1 LVNPSSV
8 LIVSDEPDFA
18 RTLIASW
25 QAERHLP
32 ALTLVSSELWT
43 GQKSTGQD
51 VAYDLVIFGP
61 VGTSDASSV
70 LPAFG
75 ADSAVAICVCRDSN
89 SVPELRAAYP
99 RLLVIPQ
106 QDAWTQTVILVAGE
120 ALRRVEALRRAERA
134 ERAAA
139 LSHRQATLGRYM
151 LEMRHSVNDALT
163 SVLGNADLLLL
174 EPGQFS
180 ASAREQIKTLHSMTL
195 RLNEIMQRFSSL
207 ATEMRHA
214 EKESQPETQLPPPAL
229 VPPA

>member
-1 LVNPSSV
+1 VNPSSV
-8 LIVSDEPDFA
+8 IIVSDEPDFA

-32 ALTLVSSELWT
+32 ALTLVSSELWARR
-43 GQKSTGQD
+43 KSPGQD
-51 VAYDLVIFGP
+51 LVYDLVIFGP
-61 VGTSDASSV
+61 VGASDSTGV
-70 LPAFG
+70 LPALGSEF
-75 ADSAVAICVCRDSN
+75 AVAICVCRDSN
-89 SVPELRAAYP
+89 AVPELRAAYP

-120 ALRRVEALRRAERA
+120 ALRRVEALGRAERA

-139 LSHRQATLGRYM
+139 LSNRQATLGRYM

-207 ATEMRHA
+207 ASEMRHA
-214 EKESQPETQLPPPAL
+214 EKESHPETTLQSSAL
-229 VPPA
+229 VPPT

>member
-1 LVNPSSV
+1 MVNSSSV
-8 LIVSDEPDFA
+8 VIVSDEPDFA

-25 QAERHLP
+25 QVERHLP
-32 ALTLVSSELWT
+32 VLTLVSSELWT
-43 GQKSTGQD
+43 RQKSTMQD

-61 VGTSDASSV
+61 VGASDASGV
-70 LPAFG
+70 LPAFSP
-75 ADSAVAICVCRDSN
+75 DTAVAICVCRDGN

-120 ALRRVEALRRAERA
+120 ALRRIEAVRRAERA
-134 ERAAA
+134 EHAAV
-139 LSHRQATLGRYM
+139 LSQRQATLGRYM

-180 ASAREQIKTLHSMTL
+180 ASAGEQIKTLHSMAL
-195 RLNEIMQRFSSL
+195 RLNEIMRRFSSL
-207 ATEMRHA
+207 ASEMRHA
-214 EKESQPETQLPPPAL
+214 EKESQPETQSPPAAL
-229 VPPA
+229 VPPV